1 MRALEESDPEVSF
14 ILQYMNNSAGAH
26 NLTVEGVYKVS
37 RPADEEAFAEKMRK
51 RAAGAAAA
59 AGKKKGKKRRPT
71 KDGRVEKKRVD
82 VVAKKSSSGDS
93 APPPPPPPPLGADAL
108 NRRLLWHGSKA
119 ANLLG
124 ILHSGLLTRAPHA
137 PISGKSYGD
146 GLYTADVFDKS
157 WGFCFDWRSKRY
169 QGSRYMLLCD
179 VALGKVGR

>member
-1 MRALEESDPEVSF
+1 MRALEESDPEVGF

-51 RAAGAAAA
+51 RAAGTA
-59 AGKKKGKKRRPT
+59 AGKKKGKKKGPT

-93 APPPPPPPPLGADAL
+93 APPPPPLGADAL